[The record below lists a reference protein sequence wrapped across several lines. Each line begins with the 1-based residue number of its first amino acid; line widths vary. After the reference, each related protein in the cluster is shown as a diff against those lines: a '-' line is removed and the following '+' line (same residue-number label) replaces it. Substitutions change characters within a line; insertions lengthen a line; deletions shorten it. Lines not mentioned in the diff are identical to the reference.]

1 MELDAYT
8 IIKGPVITEKVTTHT
23 ERGNVY
29 GLRVDPKAN
38 KVQIRQA
45 VERIWGVKV
54 LKVSTMI
61 RKGKPSR
68 SRFQRSHKP
77 ATKIALVKLAEGQS
91 IES

>member
-29 GLRVDPKAN
+29 GLRVDNKAN
-38 KVQIRQA
+38 KVQIRHA
-45 VERIWGVKV
+45 VEKIWGVKV

-68 SRFQRSHKP
+68 SRFARSKKP
-77 ATKIALVKLAEGQS
+77 DTKIALVKLAEGQS